1 MLHSA
6 VSGVEC
12 CRAGSC
18 LSCSLNKG
26 PIGVWWQRWQ
36 LSGFWIDVIRQQSTA
51 EGWHPTSK
59 TRTYAHTLL
68 HSPALHQLFLTS
80 NLTSPPVLHVRC
92 SGVLPPPLLCPSV
105 SLSGKH
111 CRVSFMWSGVDWLQ
125 GKWVI
130 SKWGLILQPTLVA
143 TLSEIHLNTYNSTF
157 IITCNA
163 SKFYFKF
170 YCH

>member
-1 MLHSA
+1 MAEMAAKWVLDWCYPTAKH
-6 VSGVEC
+6 
-12 CRAGSC
+12 CRG
-18 LSCSLNKG
+18 LT
-26 PIGVWWQRWQ
+26 PH
-36 LSGFWIDVIRQQSTA
+36 QQNTHTHA
-51 EGWHPTSK
+51 HTPPPPPTK
-59 TRTYAHTLL
+59 TLL

-80 NLTSPPVLHVRC
+80 NLTSPPVLHVPC

-130 SKWGLILQPTLVA
+130 SKWGLILQPTHVA
-143 TLSEIHLNTYNSTF
+143 TLSERHLSAYNSSF

-170 YCH
+170 HCH